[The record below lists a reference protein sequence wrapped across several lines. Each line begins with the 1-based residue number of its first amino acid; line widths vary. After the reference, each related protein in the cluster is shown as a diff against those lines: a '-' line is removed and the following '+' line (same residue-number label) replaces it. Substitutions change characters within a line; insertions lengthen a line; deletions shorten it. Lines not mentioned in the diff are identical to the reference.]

1 MSKRMLEGRST
12 WSVERAHV
20 RSFRVAGAMT
30 FVVCLALLSLLS
42 SDLTP
47 RSYSAVQNQQPGKQE
62 SGNQEFQ
69 SVGRGIEH
77 LRITRGHKSENGATG
92 PWVINLLRVDLKQVD
107 LRIAHALDEGV
118 GLETTSSIAAR
129 YSAIAAVNAGFFR
142 TTGTYRGESSGVL
155 VVDGK
160 LISEPIEGRAAFG
173 LIKSS
178 AGAEIIFG
186 HLKFSGYVESPRGRR
201 SAISGLN
208 RPRAA
213 DELIVYTPEFHKTTL
228 TTPDGVEVIVRRTRI
243 IRIRGGEG
251 SSAIPLDGFV
261 ISACGSA
268 REWVLANLRLGSVV
282 RLSSK
287 LAAVESEMTDSW
299 KRASFIVGGGPQLIK
314 AGRVAI
320 TFEDEKIAAKF
331 VSDRHPR
338 TAIARLKDGR
348 MLVATV
354 DGRQPGVSAGMSLP
368 ELADLLLEFGV
379 SEAINLDGGGSTTMV
394 VNGKLVNQPSDQ
406 TGERPVSDAI
416 LMLPRRLQQKDRVH

>member
-1 MSKRMLEGRST
+1 MRKGSLEGRSS
-12 WSVERAHV
+12 WLVERVHV
-20 RSFRVAGAMT
+20 RSFRVAGAMKL
-30 FVVCLALLSLLS
+30 VVCLALLSLPIPN
-42 SDLTP
+42 LTS

-62 SGNQEFQ
+62 SDAQEFQ
-69 SVGRGIEH
+69 NVGRGIEH
-77 LRITRGHKSENGATG
+77 LRIIRGHKSESEVTG
-92 PWVINLLRVDLKQVD
+92 PWVINVLRVDLKQVD
-107 LRIAHALDEGV
+107 CRIAHALDEGV
-118 GLETTSSIAAR
+118 GLETISSIASR
-129 YSAIAAVNAGFFR
+129 YGASAAVNAGFFR

-155 VVDGK
+155 VLDGK

-186 HLKFSGYVESPRGRR
+186 HLKFSAYVESVPGRR
-201 SAISGLN
+201 LATNGLN
-208 RPRAA
+208 RPRGA
-213 DELIVYTPEFHKTTL
+213 DELIVYTPEFHRTTL
-228 TTPDGVEVIVRRTRI
+228 TTPDGVEAIVRRTRI
-243 IRIRGGEG
+243 IRIGDGEG

-268 REWVLANLRLGSVV
+268 REWVIANLRMGSVV

-287 LAAVESEMTDSW
+287 LVPVESEMTDSW
-299 KRASFIVGGGPQLIK
+299 KRASSIVGGGPQLIR

-320 TFEDEKIAAKF
+320 PFEDEKIAAKF

-394 VNGKLVNQPSDQ
+394 VNGKLVNHPSDQ

-416 LMLPRRLQQKDRVH
+416 LILPRRLQQKDRVH